1 MTRLV
6 YVEPGGNRREINAL
20 DGLSVME
27 VALLHNVQGIIATCG
42 GSCSCSTCHAHVDPD
57 WVERLDPPDDME
69 LGTLEAAPGHDATS
83 RLTCQLRVAPALDG
97 LVLHI
102 PAKQA

>member
-6 YVEPGGNRREINAL
+6 YIEPGGNRREIDAL

-27 VALLHNVQGIIATCG
+27 VALLHNVQGIVATCG
-42 GSCSCSTCHAHVDPD
+42 GSCSCSTCHAHLDPE

-69 LGTLEAAPGHDATS
+69 LGTLEAAPGHAATS
-83 RLTCQLRVAPALDG
+83 RLTCQLRVSPALDG

-102 PAKQA
+102 PARQA